1 MNTITGQQRTLKKHV
16 TLISSTSEP
25 AIQSCDIGQW
35 IPITRLSIDHD
46 MDVQYQVDTICL
58 CFEVLTLGGTRGGG
72 GRGGAGCHLHKVFL
86 IFFFLENKTS
96 VPDVFSSCSF
106 IPCAHFEI
114 SLVMVSCYDY
124 EI

>member
-1 MNTITGQQRTLKKHV
+1 
-16 TLISSTSEP
+16 
-25 AIQSCDIGQW
+25 
-35 IPITRLSIDHD
+35 

-58 CFEVLTLGGTRGGG
+58 CFEVLTHGRTRGRGGG
-72 GRGGAGCHLHKVFL
+72 GLGGVGGGWMPPPQGFSD
-86 IFFFLENKTS
+86 FFFLENKAS

-106 IPCAHFEI
+106 LPRAHFEI

>member
-1 MNTITGQQRTLKKHV
+1 MNTIAGQQRTLKKHA
-16 TLISSTSEP
+16 TSISSTSET
-25 AIQSCDIGQW
+25 AIQSCDTGQW
-35 IPITRLSIDHD
+35 IPITGLSIDHN

-58 CFEVLTLGGTRGGG
+58 CFGVLTLGRTREGGWMPPPQG
-72 GRGGAGCHLHKVFL
+72 FSVF
-86 IFFFLENKTS
+86 FFFLEDKTS

-106 IPCAHFEI
+106 IPRAHFEI